1 MKVLPSVPYGP
12 EKLVKEWRYEYK
24 TVYRD
29 MSIAFNTIKQSG
41 WWVFAQ
47 IVNYVETQKLQRFAN
62 ALINAE
68 GYFNAL
74 MDEISDRGLV

>member
-1 MKVLPSVPYGP
+1 MKVLPSLAYGP
-12 EKLVKEWRYEYK
+12 EKLVKEWRDEYK

-29 MSIAFNTIKQSG
+29 MELAFDTIKRSG
-41 WWVFAQ
+41 WWLFAQ

-62 ALINAE
+62 ALIDAE

-74 MDEISDRGLV
+74 MDEVSDRGLV